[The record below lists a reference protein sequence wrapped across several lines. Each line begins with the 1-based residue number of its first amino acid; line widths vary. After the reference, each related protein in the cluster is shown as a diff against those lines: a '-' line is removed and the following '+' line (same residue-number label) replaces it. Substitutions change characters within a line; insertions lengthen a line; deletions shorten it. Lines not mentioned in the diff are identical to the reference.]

1 MSKSTLKSTKQNIDD
16 ENIEIFQNKNLYILP
31 NGMGK
36 NRIDLFKSSL
46 LKYGANL
53 VDEKSDNLNFECNKS
68 SNLDS
73 NINLIIIYDE
83 KNLVNWDSIEKAL
96 LKKKF
101 YPILKNE
108 LETNGF
114 DRVRVVNTLWLSECL
129 KMKSLVST
137 KSFELSPSKIK
148 ENKHTVLTKEN
159 KNLNK
164 EKKKAFAVSQDKDTK
179 QLPTS
184 SNNAPVKRI
193 ISESDSEQESPKR
206 KFMSLDFQALLNSN
220 DSDDSENE
228 EFFSAND
235 SSPEKKINSIS
246 YTCAHSSNEQNLN
259 YNKKLTDKLEELGSI
274 YDKTKDRFRAISY
287 QKAALALKQHNKP
300 VTTYDVK

>member
-1 MSKSTLKSTKQNIDD
+1 M
-16 ENIEIFQNKNLYILP
+16 
-31 NGMGK
+31 
-36 NRIDLFKSSL
+36 
-46 LKYGANL
+46 
-53 VDEKSDNLNFECNKS
+53 
-68 SNLDS
+68 DS

-129 KMKSLVST
+129 KIKSLVST

-164 EKKKAFAVSQDKDTK
+164 D
-179 QLPTS
+179 
-184 SNNAPVKRI
+184 
-193 ISESDSEQESPKR
+193 ESHFYI
-206 KFMSLDFQALLNSN
+206 KF
-220 DSDDSENE
+220 
-228 EFFSAND
+228 
-235 SSPEKKINSIS
+235 
-246 YTCAHSSNEQNLN
+246 
-259 YNKKLTDKLEELGSI
+259 
-274 YDKTKDRFRAISY
+274 
-287 QKAALALKQHNKP
+287 
-300 VTTYDVK
+300 